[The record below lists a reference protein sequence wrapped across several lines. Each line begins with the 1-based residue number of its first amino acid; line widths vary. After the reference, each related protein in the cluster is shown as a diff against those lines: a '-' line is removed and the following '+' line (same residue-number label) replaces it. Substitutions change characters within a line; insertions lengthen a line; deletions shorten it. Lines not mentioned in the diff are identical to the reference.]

1 VYNWIISRIVPITG
15 VTALLFGIII
25 AVIGLEAYGVSVGT
39 NLLAG
44 ASDLL
49 ISIAVATFIIERID
63 RVNTRRQWLTAYRAL
78 HGLLAA
84 AFVDVMRLLSVYSS
98 IEAYEGN
105 MNRYTEFV
113 GIATLHVEDL
123 RSTAQGFASVLD
135 PAVHTLC
142 RTIERRLS
150 WMVHTLAVDRGGP
163 GLRPH
168 ELIFMAATGKF
179 LAEFIAKEDNHRYS
193 TAVHSAEVALRDCG
207 FTPSR
212 LAGSDLGEMMRYR
225 MSAQSRMI
233 ENNSHLLPRVS
244 GIYYDVDNELAI
256 YYFALDQ
263 MLLTVINSA
272 IASGNDAYQRKADP
286 M

>member
-15 VTALLFGIII
+15 IAALVSGITI
-25 AVIGLEAYGVSVGT
+25 AIIGLKVYGVSVGT

-49 ISIAVATFIIERID
+49 ISIAVATFIIQNVDRI
-63 RVNTRRQWLTAYRAL
+63 NTRRQWLTAYHAL

-84 AFVDVMRLLSVYSS
+84 TFVDVMRLLSVHSS
-98 IEAYEGN
+98 IEAYQVN
-105 MNRYTEFV
+105 VNRYREFV
-113 GIATLHVEDL
+113 DIATLHVEDL

-150 WMVHTLAVDRGGP
+150 WMVHTLAVERGGP

-168 ELIFMAATGKF
+168 ELIFMATTGKY
-179 LAEFIAKEDNHRYS
+179 LAEFIAREDNHRYS
-193 TAVHSAEVALRDCG
+193 TAVHSAETALHECG

-212 LAGSDLGEMMRYR
+212 LANSEPDKMMTYR
-225 MSAQSRMI
+225 MMAQSRMI
-233 ENNSHLLPRVS
+233 ENNRNLLPHVP
-244 GIYYDVDNELAI
+244 GIYYDVDNELAM
-256 YYFALDQ
+256 YYFALDRI
-263 MLLTVINSA
+263 LLTGMSGA
-272 IASGNDAYQRKADP
+272 ITGRE
-286 M
+286 